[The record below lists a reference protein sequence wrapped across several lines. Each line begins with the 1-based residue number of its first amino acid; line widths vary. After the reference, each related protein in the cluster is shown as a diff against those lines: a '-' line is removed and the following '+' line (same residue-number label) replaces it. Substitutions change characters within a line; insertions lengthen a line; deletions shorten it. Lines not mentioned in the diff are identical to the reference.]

1 MRSKLTVLVG
11 VALIILGAVA
21 LIYQGITY
29 TTQELVVKIGT
40 LEATAEVEKTIPLP
54 PVVGAVAVI
63 GGIALILIGV
73 RRS

>member
-1 MRSKLTVLVG
+1 MRCKLTALVG

-21 LIYQGITY
+21 LIYRGITY
-29 TTQELVVKIGT
+29 TTHELVVRIGT

-54 PVVGAVAVI
+54 PVVGAVVLV
-63 GGIALILIGV
+63 GGIALVLVGV

>member
-21 LIYQGITY
+21 LIYRGITY
-29 TTQELVVKIGT
+29 TTQELIVRIGT

-54 PVVGAVAVI
+54 PVVGAVVLV
-63 GGIALILIGV
+63 GGIALLIVGIKG
-73 RRS
+73 S